1 MGRYTVRRLLQFI
14 PVILGTLFLLHYL
27 QTLSF
32 QINGNPIRAL
42 FGDRQPPP
50 ETIANITRAYGLDDP
65 CLEQTGNPCIGMF
78 VDRLGNLASGNFG
91 QDFNGRDVLD
101 LIVEALPFTLRLT
114 FIAIVFEAI
123 IGITRRCPRRPPQGQ
138 AHRQRRPRLDHAGHL
153 GADLRRSACWSRSSS
168 ASTSAT
174 G

>member
-50 ETIANITRAYGLDDP
+50 ETIADITRAYGLDDP
-65 CLEQTGNPCIGMF
+65 CLEQTGNPC
-78 VDRLGNLASGNFG
+78 LGH
-91 QDFNGRDVLD
+91 V
-101 LIVEALPFTLRLT
+101 
-114 FIAIVFEAI
+114 
-123 IGITRRCPRRPPQGQ
+123 RRPAAATSLTGDFGPGL
-138 AHRQRRPRLDHAGHL
+138 QRPAT
-153 GADLRRSACWSRSSS
+153 SS
-168 ASTSAT
+168 T
-174 G
+174 